1 MTSLL
6 AAICRN
12 SEVLCKAARNLSG
25 DLPGSTS
32 SGMSQYERIIET
44 LTTLFPVWVGIT
56 FQPYKNLK
64 LLFSFSFSILLN
76 CLLLCLF

>member
-12 SEVLCKAARNLSG
+12 SEVLCKGATNLSG

-32 SGMSQYERIIET
+32 SGMSQYEKIIET

-56 FQPYKNLK
+56 FQPYKKFETVVQFLI
-64 LLFSFSFSILLN
+64 FSTS
-76 CLLLCLF
+76 